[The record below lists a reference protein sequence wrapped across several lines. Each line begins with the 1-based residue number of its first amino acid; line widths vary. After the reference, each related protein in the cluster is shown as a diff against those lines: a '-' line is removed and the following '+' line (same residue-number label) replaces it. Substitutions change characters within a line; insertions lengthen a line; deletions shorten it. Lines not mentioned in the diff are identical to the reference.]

1 MYKKILLIL
10 ILISYSSNSVR
21 AQEASEPYRLDQGI
35 QNELPSKEACLIQL
49 QGTDSETDDRK
60 LEQINQLEA
69 EINELGQDFNL
80 LNEEIA
86 ALENNSENS
95 ISLAEYE
102 LNQAIELAYQ
112 NLVNNDPEFINLSPE
127 DQEMAVNQDPSV
139 QEWSNYYQDLLVQ
152 MDQLVLERDDL
163 ESQYNVKLYELQEV
177 KSNDSYQDDNQAEN
191 SQCSLFPYTTEALD
205 SSQILINPNID
216 SLSKYILQLD
226 TIMNHLVPK
235 AYAKLKFQQI
245 HHVFNKFLH
254 QDDLNLI
261 LSNKTKVVLDDQALN
276 IYSYAQELNLADIET
291 LAQYAQVDYL
301 STKNFNN
308 YMEEYRKVINLK
320 EAQFQYFYQINS
332 ESFQIIQE
340 SFLQYLNQNLLTDE
354 TSVREVQKFQNKFQ
368 VKLVFFDEINKL
380 WTANPFNHSGN
391 YDEFYNKDI
400 VAEIEESSETS
411 KEATDLTKEN
421 QSNEGSNQ
429 FSQDLDKVSPKG
441 DQTSLDQIKANLG
454 SRRAREKTKT
464 NKAPVSSRNQT
475 KSNKKSPKDTNH
487 NESKNLNL
495 PDTGERNIVTR
506 IALILSILGLS
517 LFMLQLRSRRKEKK
531 KQESIDLD

>member
-10 ILISYSSNSVR
+10 ILICYSSNSVR

-69 EINELGQDFNL
+69 EINELGQGFNL

-112 NLVNNDPEFINLSPE
+112 NLANSDPEFINLSPE
-127 DQEMAVNQDPSV
+127 DQEMAVNQDLSV

-216 SLSKYILQLD
+216 SLSK
-226 TIMNHLVPK
+226 
-235 AYAKLKFQQI
+235 
-245 HHVFNKFLH
+245 
-254 QDDLNLI
+254 
-261 LSNKTKVVLDDQALN
+261 
-276 IYSYAQELNLADIET
+276 
-291 LAQYAQVDYL
+291 
-301 STKNFNN
+301 
-308 YMEEYRKVINLK
+308 
-320 EAQFQYFYQINS
+320 
-332 ESFQIIQE
+332 
-340 SFLQYLNQNLLTDE
+340 
-354 TSVREVQKFQNKFQ
+354 
-368 VKLVFFDEINKL
+368 
-380 WTANPFNHSGN
+380 
-391 YDEFYNKDI
+391 
-400 VAEIEESSETS
+400 
-411 KEATDLTKEN
+411 
-421 QSNEGSNQ
+421 
-429 FSQDLDKVSPKG
+429 
-441 DQTSLDQIKANLG
+441 
-454 SRRAREKTKT
+454 
-464 NKAPVSSRNQT
+464 
-475 KSNKKSPKDTNH
+475 
-487 NESKNLNL
+487 
-495 PDTGERNIVTR
+495 
-506 IALILSILGLS
+506 
-517 LFMLQLRSRRKEKK
+517 
-531 KQESIDLD
+531 